1 VTWRWKRARCRWA
14 FTTQC
19 TCFTS
24 TKVQT
29 LTQVEEGW
37 VQEESAGAGA
47 AGAREEEEVVVV
59 GAAAAAR
66 VGADAADGLAVE
78 GLLRLN

>member
-1 VTWRWKRARCRWA
+1 
-14 FTTQC
+14 
-19 TCFTS
+19 
-24 TKVQT
+24 
-29 LTQVEEGW
+29 VEEGW

-66 VGADAADGLAVE
+66 VGADAADGLAME